1 MSEKI
6 SVKLEALTQ
15 DFNRKMDASTKVVNK
30 VANNTKELSRNVV
43 IAGNSLNAMKTP
55 LAGAGQK
62 LASFKNVL
70 ILANIQLVK
79 MAAVMVTQGVKA
91 MDSLVKSSFAA
102 TNATKLFNRELEVG
116 GHGLK
121 AGQDLV
127 QRLSEKFNVHSSV
140 VEDAATQLLRYGADI
155 NAVEGL
161 LTAAGASSLAFGRD
175 VASGFSNVAQAVMS
189 EQSQMLNSIG
199 IASNLSKAYRDKA
212 KALGV
217 TVDQLTNAQK
227 ATAAMTMTMTES
239 AGEIEAVPVL
249 MEGYGGASTR
259 LAEAFTQMKISVGA
273 SLESTITG
281 MINFATR
288 IIEKVTLVAD
298 AVGDIKTAFQDLLDS
313 PWLTWAKP
321 LFSMLANVGNA
332 IGKLLGLAGWD
343 AFEKSHRNAI
353 EAAQNAPAREARA
366 LSNKIDFGPLS
377 FGSNVRATG
386 SMELAR
392 SRQNLGNELMRAYEA
407 STDPRNKTTG
417 SQRAL
422 LDQLTVIRSVL
433 VKDMQDTIARYEDD
447 LSPKEE
453 GRFAKQVEESEKL
466 INALD
471 DLERQVKTNITV
483 IELNALETAK
493 LTTVIDEG
501 AGEEGG
507 GPLVR
512 GTPPPGQERHPFVFA
527 RDRWASPFSHPATPR
542 AGLSMEYE
550 SQRRG
555 GWGANTGLGAVGGLP
570 PRRSSSQMARDKAEV
585 KLAMSAD
592 HLAEEVAD
600 FKDARAALAA
610 ERAGQLKEA
619 QPAAGITTL
628 GEDAADAVM
637 HLANL
642 ARAPILLRAT
652 GRGDIAIGEQKEAR
666 KQILGAA
673 TPSSMV
679 GIATSNEHIAKLAE
693 EALTAQK
700 AAAIAFE
707 DSMRQWETMGSKM
720 TEAEEAAANT
730 RVDIATAKLQE
741 EVLFKEQRQRE
752 ALALTLEQSNIAQMG
767 YTMALGGFGST
778 VQQATQALKALNEE
792 FGEPETDEE
801 GTRESPVHT
810 LNVFGAKIKIDQDV
824 EFMGLLNNLA
834 NDITNGGNLVAGAF
848 KHAAGR
854 LEKHVVNVLQH
865 VGNMI
870 HPAVSAVAGGI
881 WNVIKA
887 FFGRIF
893 GRRRRLR
900 DLLEKRRASKGKRIV
915 TPWSEDP
922 TVNPE
927 EFQIL
932 SAQTV
937 GRAASQPVLST
948 VQIQSGQNLLIA
960 SQSLQLAADTL
971 LSAVSHRNFASSD
984 ALRAS

>member
-1 MSEKI
+1 MAEKI

-15 DFNRKMDASTKVVNK
+15 DFNRKMDASNKAIQRVGDQTKTL
-30 VANNTKELSRNVV
+30 NTR
-43 IAGNSLNAMKTP
+43 
-55 LAGAGQK
+55 LAGAGKSFNSMKIQVDRASK
-62 LASFKNVL
+62 SLGNLKSVTLLARVQ
-70 ILANIQLVK
+70 LAR
-79 MAAVMVTQGVKA
+79 MAVAVTTQAVKA
-91 MDSLVKSSFAA
+91 MDSLVNSSFAA

-127 QRLSEKFNVHSSV
+127 QRLSDKFNVHSSV

-175 VASGFSNVAQAVMS
+175 VAAGFSNVAQAVMS

-199 IASNLSKAYRDKA
+199 IAGNLSKAYRDKA
-212 KALGV
+212 EALGT

-273 SLESTITG
+273 SLEGVMTD

-288 IIEKVTLVAD
+288 IVEKVTQVAD

-313 PWLTWAKP
+313 PWLSWAQP
-321 LFSMLANVGNA
+321 LFTMLANVGNA

-366 LSNKIDFGPLS
+366 FSNEIDFGPFS

-392 SRQNLGNELMRAYEA
+392 SRQNLGNELMLAYEA
-407 STDPRNKTTG
+407 STDPRNKTAG
-417 SQRAL
+417 SQRAILDL
-422 LDQLTVIRSVL
+422 LNVIRDVQA
-433 VKDMQDTIARYEDD
+433 KGMQDTITRVEDD
-447 LSPKEE
+447 LNPKEE
-453 GRFAKQVEESEKL
+453 GRFAKQVEEAQKL
-466 INALD
+466 IDALD

-483 IELNALETAK
+483 MELNALETSK
-493 LTTVIDEG
+493 LTTVL
-501 AGEEGG
+501 GETGG
-507 GPLVR
+507 EPVNIPMPNVTANIGERTTLMRLLAERELAEWERQLGR
-512 GTPPPGQERHPFVFA
+512 G
-527 RDRWASPFSHPATPR
+527 S
-542 AGLSMEYE
+542 
-550 SQRRG
+550 SQLEVEQG
-555 GWGANTGLGAVGGLP
+555 E
-570 PRRSSSQMARDKAEV
+570 PRRKFGRTIRSSAQIAEGTAGV
-585 KLAMSAD
+585 KLAMGAD
-592 HLAEEVAD
+592 RLAEEFA
-600 FKDARAALAA
+600 
-610 ERAGQLKEA
+610 
-619 QPAAGITTL
+619 
-628 GEDAADAVM
+628 DAADVVASAADERLRQQRRSR
-637 HLANL
+637 LAAIERTGPWAL
-642 ARAPILLRAT
+642 TGGSQDMGPAWSELQEQARIDAEARRAAAAARAPMLLRVQLL
-652 GRGDIAIGEQKEAR
+652 GDIKAGTPEYVKAREQL
-666 KQILGAA
+666 LGAA

-679 GIATSNEHIAKLAE
+679 GVAAAEEHVAKLAE

-720 TEAEEAAANT
+720 TEEEEAAANT
-730 RVDIATAKLQE
+730 RVEIAAAKAHE
-741 EVLFKEQRQRE
+741 KVLRKEREQRQ
-752 ALALTLEQSNIAQMG
+752 ALALELERSNISQMG
-767 YTMALGGFGST
+767 YTMAMAGFEST
-778 VQQATQALKALNEE
+778 VQQATKALKALNEE
-792 FGEPETDEE
+792 FGEGARE
-801 GTRESPVHT
+801 GPVHEF
-810 LNVFGAKIKIDQDV
+810 NVFGAKIKIDQDV

-854 LEKHVVNVLQH
+854 LEKHVVTVLQH
-865 VGNMI
+865 VGNLI
-870 HPAVSAVAGGI
+870 HPAVGAVAGGI
-881 WNVIKA
+881 WNAIKA
-887 FFGRIF
+887 IFGRIF
-893 GRRRRLR
+893 GGRRRRQAP
-900 DLLEKRRASKGKRIV
+900 RRRRIV
-915 TPWSEDP
+915 TPWAEDP
-922 TVNPE
+922 TPDE
-927 EFQIL
+927 MQIL

-948 VQIQSGQNLLIA
+948 VQIQAGQNLLIA

-971 LSAVSHRNFASSD
+971 LEAVTHRNFSASN